1 MEAVVLQWPG
11 GEHAFRLPL
20 TQLEVLQQK
29 TDCGPEFLLNKISLG
44 QWAAVELFETIR
56 AGLIGGGMS
65 AADAQKL
72 VGSAFERHALI
83 GFKVPA
89 QAILGHALYGPPDDP
104 VGESLPPVQPT
115 PAADSET
122 ANGSSAESTASPPPS
137 E

>member
-20 TQLEVLQQK
+20 SQLEALQQK

-44 QWAAVELFETIR
+44 QWTAVELFEVIR
-56 AGLIGGGMS
+56 IGLIGGGMPP
-65 AADAQKL
+65 AEAHKL
-72 VGSAFERHALI
+72 VGGAFDRYALI

-104 VGESLPPVQPT
+104 VGEAVPVNPT
-115 PAADSET
+115 PG
-122 ANGSSAESTASPPPS
+122 N
-137 E
+137 